1 MLHAGRSFCLTISAA
16 YAVCK
21 MFSLCPACHDAR
33 RPWAGS
39 WAPKRRTPGHNME
52 APGPSW
58 ACRHTYRVTQLS
70 AEHREGTQPQPHGWE
85 LPPCWARHSCNSTA
99 GSPSKKR
106 QQGPAWPPPSSLIHD
121 GTDDGREEP
130 LRAHLKQEADEDFSL
145 CEFLNTQPTLS

>member
-1 MLHAGRSFCLTISAA
+1 MQTYLNVMLHAGRSFCLTMSAE

-21 MFSLCPACHDAR
+21 MFSLCPACHHAG

-39 WAPKRRTPGHNME
+39 WAPKRRTPRHNME

-58 ACRHTYRVTQLS
+58 ACQHTHRVTQLS

-85 LPPCWARHSCNSTA
+85 LPPCWSRHSCNSTA

-106 QQGPAWPPPSSLIHD
+106 QQGLRGHRLPPWPTMALTTATRSRS
-121 GTDDGREEP
+121 R
-130 LRAHLKQEADEDFSL
+130 
-145 CEFLNTQPTLS
+145 LSWSKKLTRTSVSVNF